1 MESLQR
7 ISQFFQK
14 TFALWVLIAA
24 ATAFFFPDGF
34 KWIAPY
40 ITWLLGIIMFGMGI
54 TLSTDD
60 FKEVFKRPVAVLLGV
75 VAHYVIMPGVAYI
88 LCKLLQLPPEVA
100 IGVLLVGCCP
110 SGTASN
116 VMTYLARG
124 NTALSV
130 ACSVASTF
138 LAPILTPAIFY
149 VLASEWLQIDA
160 TGMFMSVLEVVL
172 FPIILGVIVQALMG
186 KKVQSIVGVTP
197 FLSVLAIVA
206 IVAAVV
212 AVSQQ
217 KIAQTGL
224 LIFAVVV
231 LHNAFGFLLGYL
243 AGRMISM
250 SHYDC
255 KAIALETGM
264 QNSGLGAALAAVHF
278 KANPV
283 AAVPSAIFSFWH
295 NITGPLLATY
305 WARKAEKEALL
316 SATKASHLG

>member
-1 MESLQR
+1 MESLQK

-14 TFALWVLIAA
+14 TFALWVLLAA
-24 ATAFFFPDGF
+24 ITAFFLPSGF
-34 KWIAPY
+34 KWIAPW

-60 FKEVFKRPVAVLLGV
+60 FREVAKRPTAVLLGV
-75 VAHYVIMPGVAYI
+75 VAHYVIMPGVAYA
-88 LCKLLQLPPEVA
+88 LCKIMQLPPEIAV
-100 IGVLLVGCCP
+100 GVLLVGCCP

-138 LAPILTPAIFY
+138 LAPVLTPTIFY
-149 VLASEWLQIDA
+149 VLASEWIHIDA
-160 TGMFMSVLEVVL
+160 ASMFKSVLMVVL
-172 FPIILGVIVQALMG
+172 FPIILGVVVQAVLG
-186 KKVQSIVGVTP
+186 KKVQKIVGVTP
-197 FLSVLAIVA
+197 FLSVVAIVA

-212 AVSQQ
+212 AVSQE

-231 LHNAFGFLLGYL
+231 IHNAFGFLLGYF
-243 AGRMISM
+243 AGRMIGM
-250 SHYDC
+250 SHFDC
-255 KAIALETGM
+255 KAISLETGM

-278 KANPV
+278 KTNPI

-305 WARKAEKEALL
+305 WARKAEKEEINR
-316 SATKASHLG
+316 TMN

>member
-1 MESLQR
+1 MQSLQR
-7 ISQFFQK
+7 FSQFFQK
-14 TFALWVLIAA
+14 TFALWVLVAAIA
-24 ATAFFFPDGF
+24 AFFFPAGF
-34 KWIAPY
+34 KWIAPW
-40 ITWLLGIIMFGMGI
+40 ITWLLGIIMFGMRI

-60 FKEVFKRPVAVLLGV
+60 FKEVAKRPVAVLLGII
-75 VAHYVIMPGVAYI
+75 AHYVIMPGIAYA
-88 LCKLLQLPPEVA
+88 LCKLMHLPTEVA

-138 LAPILTPAIFY
+138 LAPVLTPAIFY
-149 VLASEWLQIDA
+149 LLASQWIHIDA
-160 TGMFMSVLEVVL
+160 GSMFKSVLMVVL
-172 FPIILGVIVQALMG
+172 FPIILGVIVQALLG
-186 KKVQSIVGVTP
+186 KQVKKIVGITP
-197 FLSVLAIVA
+197 LLSVIAIVA

-212 AVSQQ
+212 AVSQA

-231 LHNAFGFLLGYL
+231 LHNGLGYLLGYF
-243 AGRMISM
+243 AGRLIGM
-250 SHYDC
+250 SHFDC

-295 NITGPLLATY
+295 NISGPLLATY
-305 WARKAEKEALL
+305 WARQAEKQD
-316 SATKASHLG
+316 KR

>member
-1 MESLQR
+1 MESLQK

-14 TFALWVLIAA
+14 TFAFWVLVAA
-24 ATAFFFPDGF
+24 VAAFFFPQGF
-34 KWIAPY
+34 KWIAPS

-60 FKEVFKRPVAVLLGV
+60 FKEVAKRPMAVLLGV
-75 VAHYVIMPGVAYI
+75 VAHYVIMPGIAYA
-88 LCKLLQLPPEVA
+88 LCKIMQLPPEVA

-138 LAPILTPAIFY
+138 LSPILTPAIFY
-149 VLASEWLQIDA
+149 VLASEWIHIDA
-160 TGMFMSVLEVVL
+160 AGMFKSVLMVVL
-172 FPIILGVIVQALMG
+172 VPIILGVIVQGILG
-186 KKVQSIVGVTP
+186 KKVQKIVGITP
-197 FLSVLAIVA
+197 LLSVIAIVA

-212 AVSQQ
+212 AVSQA
-217 KIAQTGL
+217 KIAQTGM
-224 LIFAVVV
+224 LILAVVM
-231 LHNAFGFLLGYL
+231 LHNAFGFLLGYF
-243 AGRMISM
+243 AGRLIGL
-250 SHYDC
+250 SHFDS
-255 KAIALETGM
+255 KAISLETGM

-278 KANPV
+278 KTNPV

-295 NITGPLLATY
+295 NISGPLLATY
-305 WARKAEKEALL
+305 WAQKAEKDI
-316 SATKASHLG
+316 KP